1 MACGGRPPVSGT
13 AAPSCDGVLGEVL
26 GEACVRIV
34 DQRDLVLSSQDFRGK
49 GRETRSFKPAP
60 AWAT

>member
-1 MACGGRPPVSGT
+1 MSGT

-26 GEACVRIV
+26 GEACVRRV